1 MAEQQLDIAEKQ
13 ENNPLEYEI
22 TDEQWNDIDKV
33 IEKFRNVPGS
43 LIPLLHDVQSIVG
56 FLPPEVQKRVA
67 RRVDITPS
75 EVHGVVTFY
84 SLFHTEPRGKY
95 TIRVCMGTA
104 CYAMGSRR
112 ILDKLRMELGLE
124 VGETSSDM
132 QLTLD
137 VVSCPG
143 TCGLAPAMV
152 VDEEIFGELD
162 PSLAWEVIQRYQKEK
177 A

>member
-1 MAEQQLDIAEKQ
+1 MPEQQLDTAEKQ
-13 ENNPLEYEI
+13 PLEYEI
-22 TDEQWNDIDKV
+22 TGEQWLQMDEV
-33 IEKFRNVPGS
+33 IKKYRGVPGS
-43 LIPLLHDVQSIVG
+43 LIPLLHEVQSIVG

-67 RRVDITPS
+67 HGVDITAS
-75 EVHGVVTFY
+75 EVNGVVTFY

-112 ILDKLRMELGLE
+112 ILDKLRMELDLE

-137 VVSCPG
+137 IVSCPG

-152 VDEEIFGELD
+152 VDEEIFGDLD
-162 PSLAWEVIQRYQKEK
+162 PTQAWEVIQRYQKE